1 MRFARRH
8 AIMDAQTRN
17 FLSPFHRSGTLP
29 RSYYNIM
36 KFVYQDEKLLVCVKP
51 AGVAVSDVPEL
62 ARKTLGAPAAPLYPV
77 HRLDQPVGGLL
88 LLART
93 RRAAGDLGRDLSEGR
108 FVKSYLA
115 AVRGAV
121 APEAGTLTDWL
132 LRDRGRR
139 MTVSVPEGTPGAQ
152 YAALD
157 YQLVQR
163 LDERCLL
170 RVTLRTGRTH
180 QIRAQFSARGWPLL
194 GDRKYGGREL
204 CPLALWSCRLAF
216 DHPKTGKRLDFFLPP
231 PKEAPWRSFDAIWK
245 L

>member
-1 MRFARRH
+1 
-8 AIMDAQTRN
+8 MDAQTRN

-36 KFVYQDEKLLVCVKP
+36 EFVYQDEKLLVCVKP

-62 ARKTLGAPAAPLYPV
+62 ARKALGAPAAPLYPV

-93 RRAAGDLGRDLSEGR
+93 RRAAGDLGRGLSEGR

-157 YQLVQR
+157 YELVQR

-194 GDRKYGGREL
+194 GDRKYGGRTGTIET
-204 CPLALWSCRLAF
+204 PALWCHKLAF
-216 DHPKTGKRLDFFLPP
+216 PHPKTGEILTFTCAPP
-231 PKEAPWRSFDAIWK
+231 MVFPWNLYWDNP
-245 L
+245 LTTNH